1 LFGILVFTIGRL
13 ALFATQ
19 WERYLDL
26 PEGERIG
33 LMAKSFFMGWR
44 FDTVIS
50 GYLLAVPLV
59 LLSLLALFKIEK
71 RGFYQMIVTLLGILY
86 TIVFAITFINIP
98 YFRYFADHLTTV
110 ATIWFS
116 TPDFVVSMIMDN
128 AAYVL
133 MILAFFCF
141 VFVYFRVLK
150 HWRIAILE
158 PTVKPNNWKQILLVS
173 LLTMGITFLG
183 IRGRIEQKSPIRV
196 GTASFS
202 NYALP
207 NQLGLN
213 PVFTFIRSW
222 LDDRKPENKV
232 LRYMDDQVAIDN
244 VREYLNIKDTIY
256 KSPIA
261 RKVVPDTLPNELN
274 VVVIMLESMSAQKM
288 GRYGHPLKLTPFLDS
303 LATVSQTFDSVY
315 TAGIHTFNGLYSTLY
330 GYPALMRQHLMD
342 VVTIPQYTGL
352 PNTLRDKGYQT
363 IHFMTHDPQFDNVA
377 GFFSSNGYETIIS
390 KGDFPKEQ
398 VMSTLGV
405 PDHYMFDFAVPRLNA
420 MHQKGKPF
428 FASFMTTSDHVPYII
443 PEGLP
448 YEPRD
453 LKPNLQIIEYV
464 DWSLQQF
471 FAKASK
477 EAWFDRTLFVIL
489 ADHGQYVHSTYDM
502 PLSYHHTP
510 FLVYCPAL
518 FETPKTYGKLGLQLD
533 TYATIMGLLNL
544 PYVNNTLGIDLFKE
558 NRPFAY
564 FSADN
569 KYGILNHKLFVVIR
583 NDGEYSTYKYLNKD
597 ITNYNKTYPIIVN
610 QMQTYS
616 QSMTHVSQWLIMN
629 QLTGNKGK

>member
-1 LFGILVFTIGRL
+1 MFTTCRV
-13 ALFATQ
+13 ALFSTQ
-19 WERYLDL
+19 WKRYLDL
-26 PEGERIG
+26 PTGERVG

-50 GYLLAVPLV
+50 GYLLAIPLV
-59 LLSLLALFKIEK
+59 LLTILAVLKIEK
-71 RGFYQMIVTLLGILY
+71 SGFYRVIASFLGVLY
-86 TIVFAITFINIP
+86 SISFVGTVINIP
-98 YFRYFADHLTTV
+98 YFHYFADHLTTV
-110 ATIWFS
+110 ALIWFN
-116 TPDFVVSMIMDN
+116 TPDFVFSMIFDN
-128 AAYVL
+128 AAYVFL
-133 MILAFFCF
+133 ILLSLFFLYC
-141 VFVYFRVLK
+141 YFRILRR
-150 HWRIAILE
+150 WRIAILE
-158 PTVKPNNWKQILLVS
+158 PTDSEHKWKQILAVS
-173 LLTMGITFLG
+173 LLVMGVTFLG
-183 IRGRIEQKSPIRV
+183 IRGRIEVKSPIRV

-213 PVFTFIRSW
+213 PMFTFVRSW
-222 LDDRKPENKV
+222 IDDRKPENQQ

-244 VREYLNIKDTIY
+244 VRRYLNIRDTKY

-261 RKVVPDTLPNELN
+261 RNVEPVRDSLPNELN

-342 VVTIPQYTGL
+342 VVTIPRYTGL
-352 PNTLRDKGYQT
+352 PITLKDNGYQT

-377 GFFSSNGYETIIS
+377 GFFSTNGYETIIS

-420 MHQKGKPF
+420 LHEKGKPF

-443 PEGLP
+443 PDDLP
-448 YEPRD
+448 YTPRD
-453 LKPNLQIIEYV
+453 LKSNLQIIEYV
-464 DWSLQQF
+464 DWSLRRF
-471 FAKASK
+471 FSNASK
-477 EAWFDRTLFVIL
+477 EEWFENTLFVIQ

-510 FLVYCPAL
+510 FIVYCPKM
-518 FETPKTYGKLGLQLD
+518 FTKPTSYGKLGLQID
-533 TYATIMGLLNL
+533 SYATIMGLLNF
-544 PYVNNTLGIDLFKE
+544 PYVNNTLGIDLFE
-558 NRPFAY
+558 ETRPFAY

-569 KYGILNHKLFVVIR
+569 KYGVLDHKHYLVVR
-583 NDGEYSTYKYLNKD
+583 QDDNKSLYKYLD
-597 ITNYNKTYPIIVN
+597 RETTNYYDENINLTN
-610 QMQTYS
+610 QMRSYS
-616 QSMTHVSQWLIMN
+616 ESMTHVAQWMIIN
-629 QLTGNKGK
+629 DLTGKKGIELK